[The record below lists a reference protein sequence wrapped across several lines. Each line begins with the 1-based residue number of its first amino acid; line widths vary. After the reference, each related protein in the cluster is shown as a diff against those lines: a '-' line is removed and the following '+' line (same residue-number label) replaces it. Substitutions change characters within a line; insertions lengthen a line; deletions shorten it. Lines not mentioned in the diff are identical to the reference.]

1 MTAMTAA
8 LRALQE
14 FLPRNSP
21 KAIPPFRKTAMTT
34 TTAKTVLGPQD
45 WPDRDRDR
53 DNRHDRHDR
62 GLTLTYSL

>member
-1 MTAMTAA
+1 
-8 LRALQE
+8 
-14 FLPRNSP
+14 
-21 KAIPPFRKTAMTT
+21 MTT